1 MFCSFFIFF
10 SIKRLRRYKLK
21 TIQSKSIKFVIFI
34 SILLFVFPSHTY
46 ASINSSSSPSGKAN
60 DFKLQPG
67 DIILTKGPV
76 LFGFFGHS
84 SIALD
89 HDTVLQIEGPDD
101 KPITESFRSFKQRF
115 GSEKNDWIKIY
126 RCESPKAGQKAAN
139 WAKIHYKNSNKTYL
153 VTLNLKSECFT
164 YCTKIIYQA
173 YKYGVS
179 KDTINDHGLL
189 IISPYALVDNFNN
202 GYHLKLVKKY

>member
-1 MFCSFFIFF
+1 MN
-10 SIKRLRRYKLK
+10 
-21 TIQSKSIKFVIFI
+21 TVQSKSFKFFIFI
-34 SILLFVFPSHTY
+34 SILFFVFPSHTY
-46 ASINSSSSPSGKAN
+46 ASISSISSPSEKTN

-89 HDTVLQIEGPDD
+89 HNTVLQIEGPGN
-101 KPITESFRSFKQRF
+101 KPITESFESFKQRF

-126 RCESPKAGQKAAN
+126 RCEYPNAGQKAAD
-139 WAKIHYKNSNKTYL
+139 WAKAHYKDSDTTYL
-153 VTLNLKSECFT
+153 VTLNLKSERFT

-202 GYHLKLVKKY
+202 DYRLHLVKKY